1 MKTSKLAIKITILIT
16 TGLFFLSCNPIEK
29 DTQSASMLTI
39 ESIQGTD
46 MEGNSVDYLQSDVL
60 FVDSTTGTESIT
72 ADSATATLR
81 AKLLDPSSI
90 TGPSQ
95 YNDIQLTRYVV
106 SYSRSDG
113 KSREGIDV
121 PYSFEGSLSKM
132 IKIETS
138 TAVSFVIVREV
149 SKAEPPLINLREGR
163 GEGVLQVTAKIDF
176 YGHDLANRNVKAT
189 GYLTIYFAN
198 YVNEQ

>member
-1 MKTSKLAIKITILIT
+1 
-16 TGLFFLSCNPIEK
+16 
-29 DTQSASMLTI
+29 MLTV

-60 FVDSTTGTESIT
+60 YVSPDTGAESIT

-121 PYSFEGSLSKM
+121 PYSFEGSLSKL

-138 TAVSFVIVREV
+138 TVVSFIIVREV
-149 SKAEPPLINLREGR
+149 SKGEPPLVNLREGR

-176 YGHDLANRNVKAT
+176 YGHDLAERNVKAT
-189 GYLTIYFAN
+189 GYITIYFAN
-198 YVNEQ
+198 YVNEQKKEG